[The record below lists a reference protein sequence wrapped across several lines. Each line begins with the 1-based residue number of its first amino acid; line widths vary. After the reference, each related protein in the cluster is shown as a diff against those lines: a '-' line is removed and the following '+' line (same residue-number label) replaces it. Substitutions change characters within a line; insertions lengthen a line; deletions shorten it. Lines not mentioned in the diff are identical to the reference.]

1 MGVIMSKLLTALLG
15 NKEVRVLI
23 LGLDNAGKTTILY
36 KLQIGEVVTTVPT
49 IGFNVETVSY
59 KNLRFQ
65 VWDLGGQTS
74 IRPYWRCYYQNTHAV
89 IYVVDSADPD
99 RMAISKQ
106 ELVSMLEEE
115 ELKDA
120 VLMVFA
126 NKQDLPNAL
135 PSEVIVEKLG
145 LGALKHRQW
154 SIFRS
159 SAIKGDGL
167 TDGLDWLVTVLRE
180 AK

>member
-1 MGVIMSKLLTALLG
+1 
-15 NKEVRVLI
+15 
-23 LGLDNAGKTTILY
+23 
-36 KLQIGEVVTTVPT
+36 
-49 IGFNVETVSY
+49 
-59 KNLRFQ
+59 
-65 VWDLGGQTS
+65 
-74 IRPYWRCYYQNTHAV
+74 
-89 IYVVDSADPD
+89 
-99 RMAISKQ
+99 
-106 ELVSMLEEE
+106 MLEEE